1 VRRSRRD
8 DNDEAMA
15 RPELENAGGSM
26 TQTIRLFLL
35 VESATFFL
43 AALIHMG
50 FFLKGF
56 EHRNASVAE
65 SVIAA
70 VLFGGLLLTL
80 FIREW
85 ARNVGITVQAFAL
98 LGTLVGIFTI
108 IVGVGPRTVPDVL
121 YHIAIVVVLVVGIMV
136 ARSAPMEPTQSG

>member
-1 VRRSRRD
+1 
-8 DNDEAMA
+8 
-15 RPELENAGGSM
+15 M
-26 TQTIRLFLL
+26 TQMIRLFLL

-50 FFLKGF
+50 FLIVGF
-56 EHRNASVAE
+56 AHRNASIAE

-85 ARNVGITVQAFAL
+85 ARNVGIVVQSFAL
-98 LGTLVGIFTI
+98 MGTLVGIFTI

-121 YHIAIVVVLVVGIMV
+121 YHIAIVLVLAVGIAV
-136 ARSAPMEPTQSG
+136 ARSAPADSVRS

>member
-1 VRRSRRD
+1 
-8 DNDEAMA
+8 
-15 RPELENAGGSM
+15 M
-26 TQTIRLFLL
+26 TQMIRLFLL

-43 AALIHMG
+43 AAQIHMG
-50 FFLKGF
+50 FLIVGF
-56 EHRNASVAE
+56 AHRNASIAE

-85 ARNVGITVQAFAL
+85 ARNVGIVVQSFAL
-98 LGTLVGIFTI
+98 MGTLVGIFTI

-121 YHIAIVVVLVVGIMV
+121 YHIAIVLVLAVGIAV
-136 ARSAPMEPTQSG
+136 ARSAPMEPSQS

>member
-1 VRRSRRD
+1 
-8 DNDEAMA
+8 
-15 RPELENAGGSM
+15 M
-26 TQTIRLFLL
+26 TQVIRLFLL

-50 FFLKGF
+50 FMIMGF
-56 EHRNASVAE
+56 EHHNASVAE

-85 ARNVGITVQAFAL
+85 TRNVGIVVQAFAL

-108 IVGVGPRTVPDVL
+108 IVGVGPRTVPDVV
-121 YHIAIVVVLVVGIMV
+121 YHIAIVVVLAVGLRV
-136 ARSAPMEPTQSG
+136 ARTAPMESSRSS

>member
-1 VRRSRRD
+1 
-8 DNDEAMA
+8 M
-15 RPELENAGGSM
+15 
-26 TQTIRLFLL
+26 IRLFLL

-50 FFLKGF
+50 FIISGF
-56 EHRNASVAE
+56 EHRNASIAE

-121 YHIAIVVVLVVGIMV
+121 YHIAIVVVLVVGLVV
-136 ARSAPMEPTQSG
+136 ARGAPMEPSRS

>member
-1 VRRSRRD
+1 
-8 DNDEAMA
+8 
-15 RPELENAGGSM
+15 M
-26 TQTIRLFLL
+26 TQMIRLFLL
-35 VESATFFL
+35 VEFATFFL

-50 FFLKGF
+50 FLTMGF
-56 EHRNASVAE
+56 EHHNASIAE

-85 ARNVGITVQAFAL
+85 ARNVGIVVQSFAL
-98 LGTLVGIFTI
+98 MGTLVGIFTI

-121 YHIAIVVVLVVGIMV
+121 YHIAIVLVLAVGIAV
-136 ARSAPMEPTQSG
+136 ARSAPMEPSQS